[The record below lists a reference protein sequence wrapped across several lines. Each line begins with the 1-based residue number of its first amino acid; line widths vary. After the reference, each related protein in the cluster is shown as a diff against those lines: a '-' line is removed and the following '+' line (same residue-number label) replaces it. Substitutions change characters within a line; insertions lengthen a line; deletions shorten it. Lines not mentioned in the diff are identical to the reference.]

1 MSETELRAE
10 GQENKA
16 SPVEIPNI
24 LPLLPIRD
32 IVIYPY
38 MMLPLFVGRDV
49 SIRAVEESLSR
60 DRLIFLVSQKNS
72 AEENPSAADIHRVG
86 TIASI
91 MRMLKLAD
99 GRVKILVQ
107 GLSKG
112 EVDSYL
118 RERPY
123 FEVKIRKVIE
133 PTLSEV
139 PIEVEALMRT
149 AKEKIEQILN
159 LKNLPPE
166 IVMVTD
172 NIGDPGV
179 LADLVASN
187 LRLKNEE
194 SQAILEIFDPIER
207 LKKVNE
213 LLSRELELSTMQ
225 ARIQNQAKEEM
236 SKTQRDYFLR
246 EQMKQIQQELG
257 EGDDRAEEISELR
270 KQIDKAKM
278 PPEVK
283 READKQLRRLEQM
296 HPESSEASLV
306 RTYMDWLVELP
317 WSKRTKDNLDLEKAK
332 KVLDEDHYNLEKVK
346 ERILE
351 YLAVNKLRRKIK
363 GPILCFVGPP
373 GVGKTS
379 LGRSIARALERSF
392 VRVSLGGVRDEA
404 EMRGHRRTYVG
415 ALPGRIIQGVKQAG
429 SNNPV
434 FMLDEI
440 DKVGADFRG
449 DPSAA
454 LLEVLDPE
462 QNHAFSDHYL
472 NLPFDLS
479 NVLFICTANL
489 LDPVPP
495 ALADRMEVI
504 QLSGYPNEEKL
515 EIARRFLIPRQ
526 LEDNGISTKYLE
538 FSNDALLRIIAEY
551 TKEAGLRNLEREL
564 ASICR
569 KVARKVAEGKS
580 ELIKLTRA
588 NIHSFLGAPKFLPEA
603 EQEHHEIGV
612 STGLA
617 WTSSGGEVLYVEASL
632 SKGRGNLTLTGQLGD
647 VMKESAQAAVSYA
660 RAHAKT
666 LGIEEDFYQKLDI
679 HIHVPAGA
687 IPKDGPSAG
696 ITMATALIS
705 ALTKRPVNRDVAMTG
720 EITLRGRVLPIG
732 GLKEK
737 SLAAF
742 RAGIKTVILPD
753 RNAKDMDDIPKALR
767 RKLHWVLAK
776 NMSDVLQNALLNG
789 KRDAKESRR
798 ASAAKLKLGSA
809 KGKLRRGAGPL
820 PKSHGDKAIPL
831 RP

>member
-1 MSETELRAE
+1 MSETEWKTE
-10 GQENKA
+10 GQESKTTQ
-16 SPVEIPNI
+16 VEIPNI

-72 AEENPSAADIHRVG
+72 AEENPNPADIHRVG

-112 EVDSYL
+112 EVDTYL

-236 SKTQRDYFLR
+236 TKTQRDYFLR

-283 READKQLRRLEQM
+283 REA
-296 HPESSEASLV
+296 PIWTGSSNSPGAS
-306 RTYMDWLVELP
+306 
-317 WSKRTKDNLDLEKAK
+317 
-332 KVLDEDHYNLEKVK
+332 
-346 ERILE
+346 
-351 YLAVNKLRRKIK
+351 
-363 GPILCFVGPP
+363 
-373 GVGKTS
+373 
-379 LGRSIARALERSF
+379 
-392 VRVSLGGVRDEA
+392 
-404 EMRGHRRTYVG
+404 
-415 ALPGRIIQGVKQAG
+415 
-429 SNNPV
+429 
-434 FMLDEI
+434 
-440 DKVGADFRG
+440 
-449 DPSAA
+449 
-454 LLEVLDPE
+454 
-462 QNHAFSDHYL
+462 
-472 NLPFDLS
+472 
-479 NVLFICTANL
+479 
-489 LDPVPP
+489 
-495 ALADRMEVI
+495 
-504 QLSGYPNEEKL
+504 
-515 EIARRFLIPRQ
+515 
-526 LEDNGISTKYLE
+526 
-538 FSNDALLRIIAEY
+538 
-551 TKEAGLRNLEREL
+551 
-564 ASICR
+564 
-569 KVARKVAEGKS
+569 
-580 ELIKLTRA
+580 
-588 NIHSFLGAPKFLPEA
+588 APKTTWISRKPSRF
-603 EQEHHEIGV
+603 
-612 STGLA
+612 
-617 WTSSGGEVLYVEASL
+617 WT
-632 SKGRGNLTLTGQLGD
+632 R
-647 VMKESAQAAVSYA
+647 
-660 RAHAKT
+660 
-666 LGIEEDFYQKLDI
+666 
-679 HIHVPAGA
+679 
-687 IPKDGPSAG
+687 
-696 ITMATALIS
+696 ITTI
-705 ALTKRPVNRDVAMTG
+705 
-720 EITLRGRVLPIG
+720 
-732 GLKEK
+732 
-737 SLAAF
+737 
-742 RAGIKTVILPD
+742 
-753 RNAKDMDDIPKALR
+753 
-767 RKLHWVLAK
+767 
-776 NMSDVLQNALLNG
+776 
-789 KRDAKESRR
+789 
-798 ASAAKLKLGSA
+798 
-809 KGKLRRGAGPL
+809 
-820 PKSHGDKAIPL
+820 
-831 RP
+831 